1 MPSKT
6 LKREE
11 GMIVLE
17 KRSSTK
23 IETWIPANLVLV
35 WFRDKPEKK

>member
-1 MPSKT
+1 MLSKT
-6 LKREE
+6 LDRTK

-17 KRSSTK
+17 KRSSNK
-23 IETWIPANLVLV
+23 IETWIEANVVLV